1 MNTRLSTLEQVIFG
15 YPVNQG
21 VNVSTEAESNEREV
35 EIYGYLADLGVLEQ
49 LARDHEEHEQWG
61 LYIPRTSEN
70 AATGNIR
77 VRRIEKGGNV
87 TFIETSKIKQDDGND
102 EDENEVGKRRFEH
115 FKLFATQGLVKRR
128 YNIPAQDR
136 ADYLFEVDVF
146 TTVDGGTCH
155 WVKIDIELPE
165 GRSADNLPEL
175 PFDLVDVRVIPPG
188 HKSDEDLAFVRKL
201 FDEHFN
207 SRNAHL

>member
-1 MNTRLSTLEQVIFG
+1 MKTRLSSLEQAFFG
-15 YPVNQG
+15 EVLNAPLT
-21 VNVSTEAESNEREV
+21 VSNEADSNEREV
-35 EIYGYLADLGVLEQ
+35 EVYGYLADLGVLET
-49 LARDHEEHEQWG
+49 LAKDYEEHEQWG

-77 VRRIEKGGNV
+77 VRRIEKAGTN
-87 TFIETSKIKQDDGND
+87 TYIETSKVKQDDGND
-102 EDENEVGKRRFEH
+102 EEENEVSKRRFEH
-115 FKLFATQGLVKRR
+115 FKLFATQGLIKRR

-146 TTVDGGTCH
+146 TTPDGGQCH
-155 WVKIDIELPE
+155 WVKIDIELPA
-165 GRSADNLPEL
+165 GRSADSIPEL
-175 PFDLVDVRVIPPG
+175 PFDLTDTRVIPPG